1 MQSWN
6 EPAFRQAVHI
16 QLQPLLAARASDV
29 HSRPVG
35 NGRSQAHKIQMVP
48 RADWGKAKLKALVSA
63 VPINWQLEKRL
74 SNLPNT
80 CFSPKHEESG
90 AQLPIKSCKNA
101 SLCLMDH
108 ITRNLI
114 MATEAQYWNE
124 TVDPS
129 QGQQMK

>member
-1 MQSWN
+1 MIGRAFLPRLSGTAFGLMQPWN

-48 RADWGKAKLKALVSA
+48 RADWGSAKLKALISA

-74 SNLPNT
+74 SDLPKNML
-80 CFSPKHEESG
+80 SPSHPPNRRKQGPNS
-90 AQLPIKSCKNA
+90 
-101 SLCLMDH
+101 
-108 ITRNLI
+108 
-114 MATEAQYWNE
+114 
-124 TVDPS
+124 PS
-129 QGQQMK
+129 RSVKMPVCV